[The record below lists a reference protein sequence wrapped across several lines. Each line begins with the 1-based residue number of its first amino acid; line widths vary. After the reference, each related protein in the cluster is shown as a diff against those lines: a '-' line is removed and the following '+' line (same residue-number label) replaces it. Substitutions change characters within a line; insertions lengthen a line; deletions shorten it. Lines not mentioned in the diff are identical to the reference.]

1 MYGAVEPLLPMRAE
15 GAGCRVHIYVTWGKG
30 EIHMY
35 GTDEFRV
42 YCMLHVMYKER
53 ILYRLAVDVCDG

>member
-1 MYGAVEPLLPMRAE
+1 
-15 GAGCRVHIYVTWGKG
+15 
-30 EIHMY
+30 MY